1 MLWPTV
7 SPSEVTSSS
16 PSEPLT
22 VASTAKRYVPQA
34 GDNPSILESANSM
47 IQGKEGII
55 VVKAVSCVIVAH
67 HPESVQTT
75 NASNAVEGLVDYI
88 NNPR

>member
-1 MLWPTV
+1 
-7 SPSEVTSSS
+7 
-16 PSEPLT
+16 
-22 VASTAKRYVPQA
+22 
-34 GDNPSILESANSM
+34 M